1 MKNRTKAVLW
11 VILIFTLGVVCGGTL
26 TYLLVRPSL
35 SSVGDGRR
43 GPPRARFRPPPAE
56 QVVKRFSK
64 KLNLD
69 ARQQTQLRQILE
81 KSRQRYR
88 SMEEENQKQHRA
100 IREAGIQ
107 EIRAILRPDQLQKF
121 EEYIKRRDRERKQRR
136 KNSPSLRE

>member
-43 GPPRARFRPPPAE
+43 GPPRARFRPPAE

-69 ARQQTQLRQILE
+69 ARQEAQLRQILE
-81 KSRQRYR
+81 KSHQRYR
-88 SMEEENQKQHRA
+88 SMEEENRKQHRA
-100 IREAGIQ
+100 IREAGMQ

-121 EEYIKRRDRERKQRR
+121 DEYTKRRDRERKQRR
-136 KNSPSLRE
+136 KNSPSPRE